1 VECNRRRP
9 HEKVSL
15 AELKEV
21 KIPREERKAGES
33 EVKF

>member
-15 AELKEV
+15 ANLKEA
-21 KIPREERKAGES
+21 KIPREERETGEG
-33 EVKF
+33 EIKF